1 MCLQNSIISKTSAML
16 LRNNNH
22 ISLYKSDQFHI
33 SVNTNEISNGVNQKK
48 IKSSSK
54 QYVI

>member
-1 MCLQNSIISKTSAML
+1 ML
-16 LRNNNH
+16 IKNNNH

-54 QYVI
+54 QYAI